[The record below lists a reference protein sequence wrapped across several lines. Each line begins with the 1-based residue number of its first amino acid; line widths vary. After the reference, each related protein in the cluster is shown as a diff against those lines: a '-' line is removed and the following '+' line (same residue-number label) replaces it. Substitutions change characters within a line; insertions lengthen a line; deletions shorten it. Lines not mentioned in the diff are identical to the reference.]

1 MNINEFKWLYM
12 GREVH
17 LLNFPNSAIPK
28 HTRPYKPHGG
38 GPPAGFD
45 QIQAIEELD
54 LRDTQRNLLFMKA
67 IGEIKPVYNLTMNE
81 AEAILEIGGTFM
93 DPDPWAPVEAP
104 ITNKQRGTLH
114 RIRDDKGA
122 KFVSLRQTEVLGLGH
137 DHVALGDLT
146 RDQANKL
153 IAKLAFYEEPESITT
168 DQRANFEQFK
178 TTKGPGFVNAGM
190 QDAIGRVTA
199 IGDLT
204 REEATATLATIKD
217 KISWNQVYNGPKN
230 IR

>member
-38 GPPAGFD
+38 GPPAEFD
-45 QIQAIEELD
+45 QIQAIQELD

-93 DPDPWAPVEAP
+93 DPDPWAPSR
-104 ITNKQRGTLH
+104 TNKLTAAITLH
-114 RIRDDKGA
+114 EETE
-122 KFVSLRQTEVLGLGH
+122 SLTVNQMINL
-137 DHVALGDLT
+137 
-146 RDQANKL
+146 
-153 IAKLAFYEEPESITT
+153 
-168 DQRANFEQFK
+168 EQFK
-178 TTKGPGFVNAGM
+178 TAKGPGYVNARM
-190 QDAIGRVTA
+190 
-199 IGDLT
+199 L
-204 REEATATLATIKD
+204 EALDEVKDIAVLSRDEAAKLLATIKN
-217 KISWNQVYNGPKN
+217 KIRWNQVYDGPKN